1 MDEVLIGVY
10 IYVYTLYVCVFVF
23 ALCVDVLAVSLNI
36 YIYLYLFM
44 QTHIMY
50 LVYIWSLVFVRI
62 AIYDGYQI
70 NANCD
75 LSYVVIQRKAGIHP
89 PEVEI
94 KLSESK

>member
-1 MDEVLIGVY
+1 
-10 IYVYTLYVCVFVF
+10 
-23 ALCVDVLAVSLNI
+23 
-36 YIYLYLFM
+36 
-44 QTHIMY
+44 MY